1 MPFSSSIIKGEIVV
15 SDKVSK
21 FCNGSSVK
29 KVGEN
34 CFKIGRTCVDGFVS
48 VT

>member
-1 MPFSSSIIKGEIVV
+1 MVSSE
-15 SDKVSK
+15 KVSK

-29 KVGEN
+29 RIAEN
-34 CFKIGRTCVDGFVS
+34 CFKIGKTCVDGFVS